1 MFLIRFADFHHGGQ
15 ALQIAGISP
24 WILTVSEIGQRTFF
38 HDFFHEGILCDI
50 MLLEKGEE
58 LLVIGYSLLGQRMKK
73 RLLLG
78 RDLCPKG
85 PFEEETKPRMNANR
99 REWGK
104 SYWL

>member
-15 ALQIAGISP
+15 ALQIADISP

-58 LLVIGYSLLGQRMKK
+58 LLVNSHW
-73 RLLLG
+73 G
-78 RDLCPKG
+78 RERGD
-85 PFEEETKPRMNANR
+85 
-99 REWGK
+99 
-104 SYWL
+104 